1 MPLAA
6 LLSAGEEAGR
16 AVVGGSQLPPFV
28 RGKLKPV
35 RLLGHTTSRKWKHVL
50 QPWLHFQD
58 FDSFF
63 FFFPTSTWRWRRYSV
78 LILRDFNLT
87 FRDDQ
92 FHFLEKFS
100 LEAIFPHVLKY

>member
-63 FFFPTSTWRWRRYSV
+63 FFSH
-78 LILRDFNLT
+78 FNL
-87 FRDDQ
+87 
-92 FHFLEKFS
+92 EVAS
-100 LEAIFPHVLKY
+100 LFCTHSTGF